1 MSYPMGHPR
10 ARGSRFAFV
19 RMSWVLPASLL
30 LLLIVLVSLQFAP
43 FLTEQRRDSGIF
55 AYTGK
60 IIRDGGLPYLDAW
73 DNKPPGIYFINA
85 LAFFVFG
92 SNRWALWL
100 AENITLFLTGMTMFW
115 LLRQLYG
122 ERGETWAGPL
132 ILVLLTRHPALVSDI
147 NFTEPYAL
155 LPQMLVFAAGYQF
168 LRTPSSRWGFA
179 IGFAAGSAFLIKQTT
194 VGVALAF
201 VPAIL
206 ISRHPVLGTR
216 RRWHWL
222 GVTILGG
229 LSSLGLVALYL
240 LLNGILD
247 DAINASF
254 VAAGTF
260 HDWVSDGSVW
270 IGRTVIT
277 TWTASLAPLVIVP
290 LLPFLVLG
298 MRAAWRSLHTR
309 PYYGRQA
316 ATNTTLRVWIVLT
329 FFVDMI
335 LSNITNR
342 GYAHYY
348 VTMIPAMTLLTT
360 MSLPVV
366 TQRIVQS
373 AGRRRKAWSWLR
385 VYLAVLLLG
394 VPVVATLVRIFLV
407 QTEIAG
413 PARQQ
418 EVVTYVTERTDPHD
432 TVLVWG
438 ANTVVNFLADRR
450 SPTQFHYGYP
460 LIVPDELSDEYIL
473 EAVRDLERGKPA
485 IIVDSTMVD
494 GDRIPPLD
502 PARRIEWWGEGGR
515 RDVANLDPI
524 FEFADK
530 HCWEVDEIEQIV
542 IYRCAYPNTT
552 HLPLSVVTGPPL
564 SAFWQALE
572 PPLQTG
578 YDWVAAQYQQE
589 FAPQE

>member
-1 MSYPMGHPR
+1 MGQPR

-19 RMSWVLPASLL
+19 RMSWVLPASYL

-43 FLTEQRRDSGIF
+43 FIAEQRRDSGIY

-60 IIRDGGLPYLDAW
+60 IIHDGGLPYLDAW

-85 LAFFVFG
+85 LAFVAFG
-92 SNRWALWL
+92 TNRWALWL

-122 ERGETWAGPL
+122 GRGETWVGPL

-155 LPQMLVFAAGYQF
+155 LPQMLVLVAGYQF
-168 LRTPSSRWGFA
+168 LRAPGSRWGFA
-179 IGFAAGSAFLIKQTT
+179 MGFAAGSAFLIKQTT

-206 ISRHPVLGTR
+206 ISRHPVLGTQ

-240 LLNGILD
+240 LINGILD
-247 DAINASF
+247 DAIKASF

-277 TWTASLAPLVIVP
+277 TWTASSAPLVIVP

-298 MRAAWRSLHTR
+298 MRAAWRSLRAR

-316 ATNTTLRVWIVLT
+316 ATRATLRVWIVLT
-329 FFVDMI
+329 FFADMI
-335 LSNITNR
+335 LCNITNR

-348 VTMIPAMTLLTT
+348 ITLIPAMTLLTT

-366 TQRIVQS
+366 AQRIAQS
-373 AGRRRKAWSWLR
+373 AGRRRRAWAGLR

-394 VPVVATLVRIFLV
+394 VPVLATLGRVLLAE
-407 QTEIAG
+407 TEIVG

-473 EAVRDLERGKPA
+473 EAVRDLQRGKPA

-524 FEFADK
+524 FAFVSK
-530 HCWEVDEIEQIV
+530 HCWPVDEIEQIV

-552 HLPLSVVTGPPL
+552 RLPLSVVTGPPL
-564 SAFWQALE
+564 SAFWQVLE
-572 PPLQTG
+572 PTLTMSR
-578 YDWVAAQYQQE
+578 DWIAAQYEQE
-589 FAPQE
+589 FAPQP